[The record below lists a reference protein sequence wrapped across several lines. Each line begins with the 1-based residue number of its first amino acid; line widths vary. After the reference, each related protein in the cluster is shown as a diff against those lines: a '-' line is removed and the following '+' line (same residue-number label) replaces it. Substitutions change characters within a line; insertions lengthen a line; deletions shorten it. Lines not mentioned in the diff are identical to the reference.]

1 MELNNTTQMLLSEV
15 EKLKPSRVVFDSL
28 SEMRLLAQSPLRYRR
43 EMLSLKTH
51 FAERDCTVLLLD
63 DLTAESGDAQVQS
76 IAHGVIMLQKIRSV
90 YGPSR
95 RQVEIVKLRGVK
107 FHDGSHDYVIQKGGI
122 EVFPRLVAAGHRTEF
137 KKQSLSSGIAE
148 LDELLGG
155 GLDFGTTNI
164 FMGPAGCG
172 KSTLALNFIASAAKK
187 KFSSAIF
194 CFDENVGISLMR
206 AKSLG
211 VDLSSSVQD
220 GRVVLQQVDPAE
232 LSPGELASRIK
243 RLVEK
248 NGTKVLLIDSLNGY
262 MNAMP
267 GELYLLLQLHEML
280 SYLGSAGVLTIMT
293 LAQHGLVG
301 QMQTPVDLT
310 YLADTVMLLRY
321 FEADGG
327 INKAVSVIKKRS
339 GNHEKLIRELTLDK
353 DGITVGKPLVDFHGV
368 LTGTPYR
375 KAPVEAKGK

>member
-1 MELNNTTQMLLSEV
+1 
-15 EKLKPSRVVFDSL
+15 
-28 SEMRLLAQSPLRYRR
+28 
-43 EMLSLKTH
+43 
-51 FAERDCTVLLLD
+51 
-63 DLTAESGDAQVQS
+63 
-76 IAHGVIMLQKIRSV
+76 
-90 YGPSR
+90 
-95 RQVEIVKLRGVK
+95 
-107 FHDGSHDYVIQKGGI
+107 
-122 EVFPRLVAAGHRTEF
+122 
-137 KKQSLSSGIAE
+137 
-148 LDELLGG
+148 
-155 GLDFGTTNI
+155 
-164 FMGPAGCG
+164 
-172 KSTLALNFIASAAKK
+172 AAKK

-220 GRVVLQQVDPAE
+220 GRVVLPQVDPAE

-248 NGTKVLLIDSLNGY
+248 NGTKVLLHDSLNGY

-321 FEADGG
+321 
-327 INKAVSVIKKRS
+327 
-339 GNHEKLIRELTLDK
+339 
-353 DGITVGKPLVDFHGV
+353 
-368 LTGTPYR
+368 
-375 KAPVEAKGK
+375 